1 MRRQTLLSPA
11 NLLWH
16 GPGRCGGAADPG
28 WRFATGDA
36 AMAIETAQHQ
46 RAQLLEDNDKCWE
59 ALTTGEQA
67 GARALGWDQ
76 AAWDDDSARGD

>member
-11 NLLWH
+11 NPLWY
-16 GPGRCGGAADPG
+16 GPGRRRCRPWLAL
-28 WRFATGDA
+28 RTGDT
-36 AMAIETAQHQ
+36 AMAIEAAQHQ
-46 RAQLLEDNDKCWE
+46 RAQVLEDNDKSWE